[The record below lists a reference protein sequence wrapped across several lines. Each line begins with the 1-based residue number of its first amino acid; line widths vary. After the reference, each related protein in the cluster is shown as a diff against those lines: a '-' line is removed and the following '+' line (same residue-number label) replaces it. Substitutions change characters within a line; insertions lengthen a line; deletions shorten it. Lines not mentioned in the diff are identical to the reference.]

1 MSLRSTRR
9 IAYICT
15 DPELQLGGNG
25 QAARTFCGLAR
36 GLRAEGAEVSPFI
49 TCGQGAP
56 ERTLPGVRVVPPAA
70 HDESDRLTALL
81 DNSQALVAALFAAGP
96 FDAVVELMASCGT
109 AGREFAR
116 AAALPLVLRVTER
129 IWEGAETLRS
139 AGAPRIAAALCI
151 DALRAADLVSV
162 PHDGLARAI
171 SRLGVSRSRIL
182 VQPTGVDLLSFASAT
197 ASPPLPHV
205 DDGPSILLA
214 MEREQPTAV
223 ELCVEAIETLRE
235 RRRVSLRIATSAE
248 ETSALARGAARRRPD
263 LIHAEPLPTGPSLA
277 GLFLAADAVISH
289 FAPLPG
295 ARSDDLAMCG
305 AIAARRPLAVGKSDE
320 TVGWTAGV
328 PGVRFFRPCHAD
340 DLALAIEQLIDR
352 ADTSWPATA
361 EHVRTQVGWNAR
373 ARSLLDALEKLAQ
386 GRVRGASNRAT

>member
-1 MSLRSTRR
+1 MPAGFHGRETARPPLRAQENRFRGAPLAPGRPVARGPRR
-9 IAYICT
+9 S
-15 DPELQLGGNG
+15 DPERTAPGPDVLHTLVSSPLARTVRHGEHTPDPTGAPCRCGAHAASLQLGGNG

-151 DALRAADLVSV
+151 DALRAADMVAV

-248 ETSALARGAARRRPD
+248 
-263 LIHAEPLPTGPSLA
+263 
-277 GLFLAADAVISH
+277 
-289 FAPLPG
+289 
-295 ARSDDLAMCG
+295 
-305 AIAARRPLAVGKSDE
+305 
-320 TVGWTAGV
+320 
-328 PGVRFFRPCHAD
+328 
-340 DLALAIEQLIDR
+340 
-352 ADTSWPATA
+352 
-361 EHVRTQVGWNAR
+361 
-373 ARSLLDALEKLAQ
+373 
-386 GRVRGASNRAT
+386 